1 MAFSSYTTLEPFSA
15 LGMADI
21 PNSGPCYI
29 SDSSIIF
36 PVGNQ
41 VVQQSLDTGE
51 RIFLLKDRIKA
62 TGARTTKLTAFS
74 LSADGS
80 TLAMACCR
88 KDDCPILTVYSLPS
102 GNTLMQMPQEVAREI
117 HFTAFHRSMKLGLM
131 LVTEPRL
138 FSLQLFNPATKAIGK
153 SVKFSEP
160 YEVACFHPMND
171 SMILLFC
178 SKALAYYVKG
188 ENQVRSLP
196 VPNYS
201 RFSGFAFSLSDGAL
215 CAAASGRDLLFFQN
229 MELKHTMTITE
240 ESNIV
245 YLTTFLHGFIVATE
259 NGMLIFIHY
268 IPGFKDFPKS
278 FQQGTCLSYEI
289 PHPIVWS
296 SFSPS
301 NHQMVCNVDH
311 RQLLIVNTREF
322 ESNTDNSIINP
333 NIVSHKGPVAAISS
347 CAYKPLFVSCGAE
360 DKTVIVWDY
369 SKQVAVLHS
378 EFAEGLTDVS
388 FHPSGDM
395 VAVASVD
402 KLYLLAVTVDSLV
415 NKAEWPLFNC
425 LSIEF
430 SNGGHFLVAASHII
444 TFINPYT
451 QEIIATLRGH
461 TGLIHSLSWSPDDK
475 RLVSSGSDGCIV
487 EWNAVSQQQMWTVT
501 VPKSDFSSSVI
512 MDRGTAVAC
521 SKTAVVQ
528 HLFAG
533 RHQAHVAE
541 NMPGFSCVSFATPSC
556 LILGDVLGGIA
567 AVPFPFIV
575 PPQYQ
580 TQFENVPQLEYSDG
594 QEVLNEFANIDIPFV
609 VGDVFRSHCGNVNS
623 VCSSLDGKVLFS
635 CANDASICIFNI
647 LSPNQAYVTPPIP
660 ILRCDIPRQQFFL
673 VSQSRYDELQHA
685 IHKLKKDIQKQQVTY
700 ETTTIESLQQHEKNM
715 RALTE
720 QQDEKRRELQGQID
734 ALRDVINDSTVKAT
748 RIYENMEAEHLK
760 EARTL
765 TNLYEQKLALENS
778 KCAAIEKEV
787 EDLKCSYEERIY
799 LLRQQY
805 KSSLQEFTEKVDHEQ
820 TQLNEN
826 LEATKT
832 KISESEAAQTRSLIE
847 LELEFEKDRM
857 QINLEYHNKIIALE
871 KLHKE
876 LVEKADRLE
885 LETQKQDTEIAE
897 LKADLDRV
905 KEKKNELDKEIKSQQ
920 HTFECRTSELNDRDE
935 TLMRQAER
943 LERLQTSNSELQKN
957 KDIMQYRLEEMG
969 RELQP
974 SLDEITRLQSEL
986 DGNSEEI
993 RTIKRYSKANR
1004 RTMRDKQHQIEVLK
1018 RKLEVRRAT
1027 LQKKRRIIQMFTMDL
1042 QEAVA
1047 RTDPSSQANSVKE
1060 LHDKYV
1066 AAQNLEETL
1075 KDANEA
1081 TDERTRQRK
1090 HLQQS
1095 VMLLQ
1100 RQAHQQQ
1107 EITTKHFV
1115 SKAAENSHLLGDLNR
1130 LQKENNILKKKLDN
1144 AHADIDMLE
1153 TNLKKVRQ
1161 ASHDQKLRQARSV
1174 KSALAPQRPHMMGE
1188 WVKQKSRVGQ
1198 ASAVS
1203 VVDGRGRFVHSGA
1216 KG

>member
-1 MAFSSYTTLEPFSA
+1 MAFSPFTTLEPFSA
-15 LGMADI
+15 LGMAGI

-29 SDSSIIF
+29 NDASIIF

-41 VVQQSLDTGE
+41 VIQQSLDTGE
-51 RIFLLKDRIKA
+51 RVFLLQDRIKS
-62 TGARTTKLTAFS
+62 TQARTTKITAFS

-80 TLAMACCR
+80 TLALACQR
-88 KDDCPILTVYSLPS
+88 KDECPMLTVYSMP
-102 GNTLMQMPQEVAREI
+102 GGHKIMQMPQEVANEI
-117 HFTAFHRSMKLGLM
+117 HFTTFHRTMKTGLM

-138 FSLQLFNPATKAIGK
+138 FKLTLFNPVTRTVGK
-153 SVKFSEP
+153 SVKFAQRF
-160 YEVACFHPMND
+160 EVASFHPTND
-171 SMILLFC
+171 SLILLFC
-178 SKALAYYVKG
+178 PKVLAYYVTG
-188 ENQVRSLP
+188 EDEITTLSI
-196 VPNYS
+196 PNYS
-201 RFSGFAFSLSDGAL
+201 RFSGFAFSLSEESL
-215 CAAASGRDLLFFQN
+215 CAASSGRDILFFQN
-229 MELKHTMTITE
+229 MELKHTMTISE

-245 YLTTFLHGFIVATE
+245 YLTTFLHGFLVSTE
-259 NGMLIFIHY
+259 NGMLIFIHH

-278 FQQGTCLSYEI
+278 FQQGTCMSYGI
-289 PHPIVWS
+289 PYPIVWS

-322 ESNTDNSIINP
+322 ESNTDNSLINP

-369 SKQVAVLHS
+369 SKQTAVLQT

-388 FHPSGDM
+388 FHPSGDL

-415 NKAEWPLFNC
+415 QKAEWPLFNC

-487 EWNAVSQQQMWTVT
+487 EWNAVTQQQVWTVT

-512 MDRGTAVAC
+512 MDRGTAIAC
-521 SKTAVVQ
+521 SKTPVIQ
-528 HLFAG
+528 YLYAG
-533 RHQAHVAE
+533 RHQTHVAE
-541 NMPGFSCVSFATPSC
+541 NMPGFSCVLFATPSC
-556 LILGDVLGGIA
+556 LVLGDVLGGISV
-567 AVPFPFIV
+567 VPFPLMV
-575 PPQYQ
+575 PPQYEA
-580 TQFENVPQLEYSDG
+580 QFENIPQLEYSDG
-594 QEVLNEFANIDIPFV
+594 QEALNEYANVNIPFTI
-609 VGDVFRSHCGNVNS
+609 GDVFLSHCGNVNS
-623 VCSSLDGKVLFS
+623 VCSSLDGKVLFTA
-635 CANDASICIFNI
+635 ANDASICIFNI

-685 IHKLKKDIQKQQVTY
+685 IQKLKKDIQKQQVSY

-715 RALTE
+715 KALTE
-720 QQDEKRRELQGQID
+720 QHEEKRGKLQAQID
-734 ALRDVINDSTVKAT
+734 ALRQTIDDSTVKAAL
-748 RIYENMEAEHLK
+748 IYQNMETAHLT

-765 TNLYEQKLALENS
+765 TNLYEQKLALEND
-778 KCAAIEKEV
+778 KCEALAKEV

-805 KSSLQEFTEKVDHEQ
+805 KSSLQEFIEKVDHEQ

-832 KISESEAAQTRSLIE
+832 KISESEAAQNRSLIE

-857 QINLEYHNKIIALE
+857 RINLEYHNKIVALE
-871 KLHKE
+871 QLHKE
-876 LVEKADRLE
+876 LLAKKDRLE
-885 LETQKQDTEIAE
+885 SETQRQDIEISE

-935 TLMRQAER
+935 TLSRQAER
-943 LERLQTSNSELQKN
+943 LDRLQTSNNELQKN

-974 SLDEITRLQSEL
+974 SLDEISRLQSEL

-993 RTIKRYSKANR
+993 RTIKRYAKANR
-1004 RTMRDKQHQIEVLK
+1004 RTMQDKTHQIEVLK
-1018 RKLEVRRAT
+1018 RKLEVRKAT

-1042 QEAVA
+1042 QEAVS
-1047 RTDPSSQANSVKE
+1047 RPDPTSRASSVKE

-1066 AAQNLEETL
+1066 ATQNLEETL
-1075 KDANEA
+1075 KDANE
-1081 TDERTRQRK
+1081 TIDERTRQRK

-1107 EITTKHFV
+1107 AITTKHFV
-1115 SKAAENSHLLGDLNR
+1115 SKAAENSALLGDLNR
-1130 LQKENNILKKKLDN
+1130 LQKENKILKKRLDN
-1144 AHADIDMLE
+1144 AYADIDMLE

-1161 ASHDQKLRQARSV
+1161 ATHDQKLRQARSV
-1174 KSALAPQRPHMMGE
+1174 KSALTPQRPHVMGE